1 MKLYI
6 FSFLLTFTFLLG
18 QASLVVNSS
27 DGVDEYLI
35 ESIAYLNFNDSSD
48 SLFIYTSGP
57 THTYS
62 ILNIESL
69 KFSGE
74 LSLSDLQKLTSFS
87 LNQNY
92 PNPFN
97 PVTMIRFEIDEPG
110 KVRVDILN
118 LKGQL
123 VNTLVNKYLT
133 AGEHQIRWDG
143 KTINDS
149 HAGSGLYIYRV
160 SINDKQMSR
169 QMIMLK

>member
-6 FSFLLTFTFLLG
+6 LSFLLSFTFLLG

-35 ESIAYLNFNDSSD
+35 ESIASLNFNDSSD
-48 SLFIYTSGP
+48 SLFIYTLSS
-57 THTYS
+57 TDSYS
-62 ILNIESL
+62 ILNIESME
-69 KFSGE
+69 FSGE
-74 LSLSDLQKLTSFS
+74 LSLADLQQLTSFS

-97 PVTMIRFEIDEPG
+97 PLTMIRFEIDEPG

>member
-1 MKLYI
+1 MKLYS
-6 FSFLLTFTFLLG
+6 FSFLLPFTFLLG
-18 QASLVVNSS
+18 QASLVLNTSS
-27 DGVDEYLI
+27 GADEYLI
-35 ESIAYLNFNDSSD
+35 DSITHLNFNDTLD
-48 SLFIYTSGP
+48 SLFIHTSSP

-97 PVTMIRFEIDEPG
+97 PLTMIRFEIDEPG

>member
-35 ESIAYLNFNDSSD
+35 ESIASLNFNDSSD
-48 SLFIYTSGP
+48 SLFIYTLSS
-57 THTYS
+57 TDSYS
-62 ILNIESL
+62 ILNIESME
-69 KFSGE
+69 FSGE
-74 LSLSDLQKLTSFS
+74 LSLADLQKLTSFS
-87 LNQNY
+87 LNPNY

-97 PVTMIRFEIDEPG
+97 PLTMISFEIDEPG

>member
-1 MKLYI
+1 LRFNN
-6 FSFLLTFTFLLG
+6 FSFVLTFTFLLG
-18 QASLVVNSS
+18 QGSLVVNTSS
-27 DGVDEYLI
+27 GADEYLI

-97 PVTMIRFEIDEPG
+97 PLTMIRFEIDEPG

>member
-1 MKLYI
+1 MKLYN

-18 QASLVVNSS
+18 QASLVMNNS

-74 LSLSDLQKLTSFS
+74 LSLADLQQLTSFS
-87 LNQNY
+87 LNPNY

-97 PVTMIRFEIDEPG
+97 PLTMISFEIDEPG

-118 LKGQL
+118 LRGQL

-133 AGEHQIRWDG
+133 AGEHQIKWDG

>member
-1 MKLYI
+1 M
-6 FSFLLTFTFLLG
+6 
-18 QASLVVNSS
+18 
-27 DGVDEYLI
+27 E
-35 ESIAYLNFNDSSD
+35 
-48 SLFIYTSGP
+48 
-57 THTYS
+57 
-62 ILNIESL
+62 
-69 KFSGE
+69 FSGE
-74 LSLSDLQKLTSFS
+74 LSLAYLQKLTSFS

-110 KVRVDILN
+110 MVRVDILN

-123 VNTLVNKYLT
+123 VNTLVNTYLT
-133 AGEHQIRWDG
+133 TGEHQIKWDG
-143 KTINDS
+143 KTIDEI

>member
-35 ESIAYLNFNDSSD
+35 ESIASLNFNDSSD

-97 PVTMIRFEIDEPG
+97 PLTMIRFEIDEPG

>member
-110 KVRVDILN
+110 RVRVDILN

-133 AGEHQIRWDG
+133 AGERQIRWDG

>member
-6 FSFLLTFTFLLG
+6 LSFLLSFTFLLG

-48 SLFIYTSGP
+48 SLFIYTSSS
-57 THTYS
+57 THSYS
-62 ILNIESL
+62 ILNIESME
-69 KFSGE
+69 FSGE
-74 LSLSDLQKLTSFS
+74 LSLADLQQLTSFS

-97 PVTMIRFEIDEPG
+97 PLTMIRFEIDEPG

-123 VNTLVNKYLT
+123 VNTLVSTYLT
-133 AGEHQIRWDG
+133 TGEHQIKWDG

>member
-1 MKLYI
+1 M
-6 FSFLLTFTFLLG
+6 
-18 QASLVVNSS
+18 
-27 DGVDEYLI
+27 E
-35 ESIAYLNFNDSSD
+35 
-48 SLFIYTSGP
+48 
-57 THTYS
+57 
-62 ILNIESL
+62 
-69 KFSGE
+69 FSGE
-74 LSLSDLQKLTSFS
+74 LSLADLQKLTSFS

-123 VNTLVNKYLT
+123 VNTLVNTYLT
-133 AGEHQIRWDG
+133 TGEHQIKWDG
-143 KTINDS
+143 KAIDDS
-149 HAGSGLYIYRV
+149 RAGSGLYIYRV

>member
-18 QASLVVNSS
+18 QASLVVNTSS
-27 DGVDEYLI
+27 GVDEYLI

-48 SLFIYTSGP
+48 SLFIYTLSSSHP
-57 THTYS
+57 YS
-62 ILNIESL
+62 ILNIESME
-69 KFSGE
+69 FSGE
-74 LSLSDLQKLTSFS
+74 LSLADLQKLTSFS

-97 PVTMIRFEIDEPG
+97 PITMIRFEIDEPG
-110 KVRVDILN
+110 MVRVDILN
-118 LKGQL
+118 LNGHL
-123 VNTLVNKYLT
+123 VNTLINTYLMT
-133 AGEHQIRWDG
+133 GEHQIKWDG
-143 KTINDS
+143 KTIDDS

>member
-1 MKLYI
+1 
-6 FSFLLTFTFLLG
+6 LLG

-35 ESIAYLNFNDSSD
+35 ESIASLNFNDSSD
-48 SLFIYTSGP
+48 SLFIYTLSS
-57 THTYS
+57 TDSYS
-62 ILNIESL
+62 ILNIESME
-69 KFSGE
+69 FSGE
-74 LSLSDLQKLTSFS
+74 LSLADLQQLTSFS

-97 PVTMIRFEIDEPG
+97 PLTMIRFEIDEPG

>member
-35 ESIAYLNFNDSSD
+35 ESIASLNFNDSSD

>member
-1 MKLYI
+1 MKPYN

-18 QASLVVNSS
+18 QASLVVNNS

-48 SLFIYTSGP
+48 SLFIYTSSS
-57 THTYS
+57 THSYS
-62 ILNIESL
+62 ILNIESME
-69 KFSGE
+69 FSGE
-74 LSLSDLQKLTSFS
+74 LSLADLQKLTSFS

-110 KVRVDILN
+110 MVRVDILN